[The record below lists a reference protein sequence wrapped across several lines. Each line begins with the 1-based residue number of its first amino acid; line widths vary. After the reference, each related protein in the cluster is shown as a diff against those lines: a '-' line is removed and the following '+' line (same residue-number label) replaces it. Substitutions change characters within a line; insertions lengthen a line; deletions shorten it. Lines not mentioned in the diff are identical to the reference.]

1 MTRFPHDQFAKDYLE
16 ELLQPLGSVQVPR
29 RVAGEVREIDVWFAP
44 DTSQPVTEASKLG
57 LLGRF
62 ATTPAI
68 FEPFR
73 NAANAT
79 ESCNCLLK
87 LLEIRGEFEREANR
101 NQQRLEES
109 NLPRLWILSPTASQ
123 GILDGF
129 GAIVDED
136 NWLTEVYCLPKYL
149 RTAIVVIHQLPR
161 TTETLWLR
169 ILGKGKVQQQ
179 AINELEA
186 LPEDEPLRARALELL
201 YSLKITLEVSQNLDT
216 EDRELIMRLS
226 PLYTQKLAEATE
238 QGIQQGIQQGVQQ
251 GVQQGQRVIV
261 ENLLKARFGELDEQL
276 SAIIEPLLSLTSEDL
291 TSLLLQLSQL
301 SREELLTR
309 FAEHPS

>member
-1 MTRFPHDQFAKDYLE
+1 MTRFPYDQFAKDYLE

-44 DTSQPVTEASKLG
+44 DTSQPVTEVSKLG

-62 ATTPAI
+62 ATKPAI

-73 NAANAT
+73 NAATAT
-79 ESCNCLLK
+79 EICNCLLK
-87 LLEIRGEFEREANR
+87 LLEIRGEYEREANR

-129 GAIVDED
+129 AAIVDEE
-136 NWLTEVYCLPKYL
+136 NWLTGVYCLPKYL
-149 RTAIVVIHQLPR
+149 RTAIVAIHQLPR
-161 TTETLWLR
+161 TRETLWLR

-179 AINELEA
+179 AIDEIEA

-216 EDRELIMRLS
+216 EDRQLIMRLS

-238 QGIQQGIQQGVQQ
+238 QGVQQ
-251 GVQQGQRVIV
+251 GVQQGQRVVV

-276 SAIIEPLLSLTSEDL
+276 SAIVEPLLSLPPEQFSP
-291 TSLLLQLSQL
+291 LLLQLSQL

-309 FAEHPS
+309 FAEQP

>member
-1 MTRFPHDQFAKDYLE
+1 MTRFPYDQFAKDYLE

-44 DTSQPVTEASKLG
+44 DTSSPVAEASKLG

-73 NAANAT
+73 NAATAT
-79 ESCNCLLK
+79 EICNCLLK

-109 NLPRLWILSPTASQ
+109 NLPRLWILSPTASP
-123 GILDGF
+123 GILNGF
-129 GAIVDED
+129 GAIVDEE
-136 NWLTEVYCLPKYL
+136 NWLTGVYCLPKYL
-149 RTAIVVIHQLPR
+149 RTAIVAIHQLPKTR
-161 TTETLWLR
+161 KTLWLR

-179 AINELEA
+179 AIDEIEA

-201 YSLKITLEVSQNLDT
+201 YNLRTTLEVSQNLDT

-226 PLYTQKLAEATE
+226 PLYTQRLAAATE
-238 QGIQQGIQQGVQQ
+238 QGIQE
-251 GVQQGQRVIV
+251 GQRVVI

-276 SAIIEPLLSLTSEDL
+276 SVIIEPLLSLPPEEF
-291 TSLLLQLSQL
+291 TSLLLQLS
-301 SREELLTR
+301 REELLAR
-309 FAEHPS
+309 FAEQPS